1 MERMNGKRDA
11 LLFEGLVKSVNKIL
25 IVSHMNPDGDAVG
38 STTAL
43 RNYLTGKGMEVRIA
57 LPNSYPEYL
66 SFLDSNSDILIFSE
80 TPEETLAVIDSAELI
95 IALDFNQISR
105 IDDMGCHIMDSDSK
119 KVLMDH
125 HPMPQNELFD
135 LVISDTDVS
144 STCELVYR
152 YVYFAEGMDVN
163 VRSVLPADV
172 AESLYVG
179 MMTDTN
185 NFANS
190 VNSHTF
196 TMAAHLMRSGV
207 DKERLQHLVFGGFSE
222 NRMRLMGHLL
232 LNKMVVLKKYGMGFI
247 TLSAAEQRQ
256 FDYSDGD
263 SEGFVNLPLNIKGVN
278 VSALFTEKGDHTR
291 VSLRSVDDF
300 SVNKFSRLHFNGG
313 GHERASGG
321 RLTIPFEDIPRYL
334 EDALVSSFDECKGAG
349 KSDL

>member
-11 LLFEGLVKSVNKIL
+11 LLFEGLVNSVNKIL
-25 IVSHMNPDGDAVG
+25 IVSHINPDGDAVG

-43 RNYLTGKGMEVRIA
+43 RNYLTGKGKSVRIA
-57 LPNSYPEYL
+57 LPNAYPDYL
-66 SFLDSNSDILIFSE
+66 SFLDNNSDILIFSE
-80 TPEETLAVIDSAELI
+80 SPEETVKEIDSAELI
-95 IALDFNQISR
+95 VALDFNRISR
-105 IDDMGCHIMDSDSK
+105 VDEMECHIMDSDARK
-119 KVLMDH
+119 ALMDH

-152 YVYFAEGMDVN
+152 YVFFAEGMDTN
-163 VRSVLPADV
+163 TGGVLPSDV

-185 NFANS
+185 NFSNS

-196 TMAAHLMRSGV
+196 AMAAHLMRSGV

-232 LNKMVVLKKYGMGFI
+232 LNKMVVLEKYGVGFI
-247 TLSAAEQRQ
+247 TLSAEEQEK
-256 FDYSDGD
+256 FGYSNGD

-278 VSALFTEKGDHTR
+278 VSALFTEKDDHTR

-300 SVNKFSRLHFNGG
+300 SVNMFSRLHFNGG
-313 GHERASGG
+313 GHERAAGG
-321 RLTIPFEDIPRYL
+321 RLTIPFEDIPEYL
-334 EDALVSSFDECKGAG
+334 EKALVCSYDKCKGAG

>member
-1 MERMNGKRDA
+1 MNGKRDA
-11 LLFEGLVKSVNKIL
+11 LLFEGLVKGVNKIL

-43 RNYLTGKGMEVRIA
+43 RNYLTGKGMNVRIA
-57 LPNSYPEYL
+57 LPNAYPDYL
-66 SFLDSNSDILIFSE
+66 SFLDTNSDILIFSE
-80 TPEETLAVIDSAELI
+80 SPEATLEVIDSAELI
-95 IALDFNQISR
+95 IALDFNQINR
-105 IDDMGCHIMDSDSK
+105 IDEMGCHIMDSDAR

-125 HPMPQNELFD
+125 HPMPQNELFE

-152 YVYFAEGMDVN
+152 YVYFSEGMDVN
-163 VRSVLPADV
+163 AKSVLPSDV

-196 TMAAHLMRSGV
+196 AMAAHLMRSGV

-232 LNKMVVLKKYGMGFI
+232 LNKMVVLDKYGVGYI
-247 TLSAAEQRQ
+247 TLSAAEQKQ
-256 FDYSDGD
+256 FDFNNGD

-278 VSALFTEKGDHTR
+278 VSALFTEKSDHAR

-300 SVNKFSRLHFNGG
+300 SVNLFSRLHFNGG
-313 GHERASGG
+313 GHERAAGG
-321 RLTIPFEDIPRYL
+321 RLTIPFEDIPGYL
-334 EDALVSSFDECKGAG
+334 EKALEASFEECKGAG
-349 KSDL
+349 KADM